1 LSLFFLLN
9 INLQLTSCKY
19 TPSITIQENHL
30 SQIIENIKTEI
41 SKVLVG
47 QDKMVEGLLAG
58 LLCRGHI
65 LLEGVP
71 GLAKT
76 TAVNAMAKTLGLDFK
91 RVQFTPDLL
100 PSDIIGTEIYD
111 PSNNTFK
118 IKQGPIF
125 TNLLLADEIN
135 RAPAKVQSALL
146 EVMQERQVTIGDETF
161 KIDLPFLVMATQNP
175 VEQEGAYELPEAQ
188 LDRFM
193 MKVVVGYNTKEEE
206 LEIARRAANNTF
218 GEIQQV
224 ATLDDLNK
232 IREEALQVHMDEE
245 IETYIIELVSAT
257 RDPKAYG
264 LEELEAYIEFGASPR
279 ASIDMYKAARAIA
292 YLKGQ
297 DYVSPIEIAYIA
309 KEILRHRIILSYEA
323 QAEEITQ
330 DEIIEKILAA
340 VPIP

>member
-1 LSLFFLLN
+1 MSQN
-9 INLQLTSCKY
+9 
-19 TPSITIQENHL
+19 
-30 SQIIENIKTEI
+30 QIISNIKTEI

-76 TAVNAMAKTLGLDFK
+76 TAVNALAKTLGLDFK

-111 PSNNTFK
+111 PSNNAFK

-125 TNLLLADEIN
+125 ANLLLADEIN

-193 MKVVVGYNTKEEE
+193 MKIVVGYNTKEEE
-206 LEIARRAANNTF
+206 LEIARRVANNSF
-218 GEIQQV
+218 EEIQQV
-224 ATLDDLNK
+224 ATIEDLNT
-232 IREEALQVHMDEE
+232 IRQEALSVHMDEE
-245 IETYIIELVSAT
+245 IEKYIIELVAAT

-297 DYVSPIEIAYIA
+297 DFVSPIEIAYIA

-323 QAEEITQ
+323 QAEEITT
-330 DEIIEKILAA
+330 DEIIEKILVA
-340 VPIP
+340 VAIP

>member
-1 LSLFFLLN
+1 LS
-9 INLQLTSCKY
+9 
-19 TPSITIQENHL
+19 QEN
-30 SQIIENIKTEI
+30 QIITNIKTEI

-76 TAVNAMAKTLGLDFK
+76 TAVNALAKTLGLDFK

-111 PSNNTFK
+111 PSNNSFK

-193 MKVVVGYNTKEEE
+193 MKLVVGYNTKEEE
-206 LEIARRAANNTF
+206 LEIARRVANNTF

-245 IETYIIELVSAT
+245 IEAYIIELVSAT
-257 RDPKAYG
+257 RNPKAYG

-279 ASIDMYKAARAIA
+279 ASIDMYKASRAIA

-297 DYVSPIEIAYIA
+297 DYVSPMDIAYIA

-323 QAEEITQ
+323 QAEEVTQ
-330 DEIIEKILAA
+330 DFIIEKILSA

>member
-1 LSLFFLLN
+1 
-9 INLQLTSCKY
+9 
-19 TPSITIQENHL
+19 L
-30 SQIIENIKTEI
+30 SQIIQNIKIEI

-76 TAVNAMAKTLGLDFK
+76 TAVNALAKTLGLNFK

-111 PSNNTFK
+111 PSNNSFK
-118 IKQGPIF
+118 IKQGPVF

-206 LEIARRAANNTF
+206 LEIARRVANNSF
-218 GEIQQV
+218 EEIQQV
-224 ATLDDLNK
+224 ATIEDLET
-232 IREEALQVHMDEE
+232 IRKEALEVHMDEE
-245 IETYIIELVSAT
+245 IESYIIELVAAT

-264 LEELEAYIEFGASPR
+264 LEDLEAYIEYGASPR
-279 ASIDMYKAARAIA
+279 ASIDMYKASRAIA

-323 QAEEITQ
+323 QAEDITQ
-330 DEIIEKILAA
+330 DHIIEKILAA

>member
-1 LSLFFLLN
+1 LN
-9 INLQLTSCKY
+9 PIV
-19 TPSITIQENHL
+19 
-30 SQIIENIKTEI
+30 ENIKVEI
-41 SKVLVG
+41 AKVMVG
-47 QDKMVEGLLAG
+47 QEKMIEGLLTG
-58 LLCRGHI
+58 LLTRGHI

-76 TAVNAMAKTLGLDFK
+76 TAVNALAGSLGLNFK

-111 PSNNTFK
+111 PSTNTFK
-118 IKQGPIF
+118 IKQGPVF

-188 LDRFM
+188 LDRFL
-193 MKVVVGYNTKEEE
+193 MKIVVGYNTKEEE
-206 LEIARRAANNTF
+206 LEIARRVANDGF

-224 ATLDDLNK
+224 ATLKDLER
-232 IREEALQVHMDEE
+232 IREEAMSVHIDAEVE
-245 IETYIIELVSAT
+245 AYIVELVFAT
-257 RDPKAYG
+257 REPMNYG
-264 LEELEAYIEFGASPR
+264 LEDMAKHIEYGASPR
-279 ASIDMYKAARAIA
+279 ASIDMYKASRAIA
-292 YLKGQ
+292 YLKGR
-297 DYVSPIEIAYIA
+297 DFVSPLEVAYIA
-309 KEILRHRIILSYEA
+309 KEVLRHRIVLSYEA
-323 QAEEITQ
+323 QAEGVTQ
-330 DEIIEKILAA
+330 DMIIDKVLAV

>member
-1 LSLFFLLN
+1 MSE
-9 INLQLTSCKY
+9 IID
-19 TPSITIQENHL
+19 SI
-30 SQIIENIKTEI
+30 KKEI
-41 SKVLVG
+41 SKVVVG
-47 QDKMVEGLLAG
+47 QEKMIEGLLAG
-58 LLCRGHI
+58 LICRGHI

-76 TAVNAMAKTLGLDFK
+76 TTVNALAKTLGLEFK

-111 PSNNTFK
+111 PTNNAFK
-118 IKQGPIF
+118 IKKGPVF

-175 VEQEGAYELPEAQ
+175 IEQEGAYELPEAQ

-193 MKVVVGYNTKEEE
+193 MKVVVGYNTKQEE
-206 LEIARRAANNTF
+206 LEIARRVANNGFET
-218 GEIQQV
+218 IQQV
-224 ATLDDLNK
+224 ASLTDLEQ
-232 IREEALQVHMDEE
+232 IRTEAMQVHLDEE
-245 IETYIIELVSAT
+245 IENYIIELIFAT
-257 RDPKAYG
+257 RNPKEYG
-264 LEELEAYIEFGASPR
+264 LEDLEKYLEFGASPR
-279 ASIDMYKAARAIA
+279 ASIDMYKASRAIA

-297 DYVSPIEIAYIA
+297 DFVSPIEIAYIA

-323 QAEEITQ
+323 QAEGITQ
-330 DEIIEKILAA
+330 DYIISKVLSA

>member
-1 LSLFFLLN
+1 M
-9 INLQLTSCKY
+9 
-19 TPSITIQENHL
+19 
-30 SQIIENIKTEI
+30 SQIVENIKTEI

-47 QDKMVEGLLAG
+47 QEKMVEGLLAG

-76 TAVNAMAKTLGLDFK
+76 TAVNALAKTLGLDFK

-111 PSNNTFK
+111 PSTNAFK
-118 IKQGPIF
+118 IKHGPVF

-146 EVMQERQVTIGDETF
+146 EVMQERQVTIGDESF

-206 LEIARRAANNTF
+206 LEIARRVANNSF
-218 GEIQQV
+218 EIIQQV
-224 ATLDDLNK
+224 ATLEDLNT

-245 IETYIIELVSAT
+245 IERYIIELVAAT

-264 LEELEAYIEFGASPR
+264 LEELEAFIEFGASPR
-279 ASIDMYKAARAIA
+279 ASIDMYKASRAIA

-323 QAEEITQ
+323 EAEGITQ
-330 DEIIEKILAA
+330 DSIIEKILAA

>member
-1 LSLFFLLN
+1 M
-9 INLQLTSCKY
+9 
-19 TPSITIQENHL
+19 QESKL

-47 QDKMVEGLLAG
+47 QDKMIEGLLAG

-76 TAVNAMAKTLGLDFK
+76 TAVNALAKTLGLDFK

-118 IKQGPIF
+118 IKQGPVF

-206 LEIARRAANNTF
+206 LEIARRAANNSF
-218 GEIQQV
+218 GDIQQV
-224 ATLDDLNK
+224 ASIDDLNK

-245 IETYIIELVSAT
+245 IEVYIIELVAAT

-323 QAEEITQ
+323 QAEEVTQ

>member
-1 LSLFFLLN
+1 MN
-9 INLQLTSCKY
+9 PIVE
-19 TPSITIQENHL
+19 SI
-30 SQIIENIKTEI
+30 KVEI
-41 SKVLVG
+41 AKVMVG
-47 QDKMVEGLLAG
+47 QEKMIEGLLTG
-58 LLCRGHI
+58 LLTRGHI

-76 TAVNAMAKTLGLDFK
+76 TAVNALAGSLGLNFK

-111 PSNNTFK
+111 PSTNTFK
-118 IKQGPIF
+118 IKQGPVF

-188 LDRFM
+188 LDRFL
-193 MKVVVGYNTKEEE
+193 MKIVVGYNTKEEE
-206 LEIARRAANNTF
+206 LEIARRVANDGF

-224 ATLDDLNK
+224 ATLKDLER
-232 IREEALQVHMDEE
+232 IREEAMSVHIDAEVE
-245 IETYIIELVSAT
+245 AYIVELVFAT
-257 RDPKAYG
+257 REPMNYG
-264 LEELEAYIEFGASPR
+264 LEDMAKHIEYGASPR
-279 ASIDMYKAARAIA
+279 ASIDMYKASRAIA
-292 YLKGQ
+292 YLKGR
-297 DYVSPIEIAYIA
+297 DFVSPLEVAYIA
-309 KEILRHRIILSYEA
+309 KEVLRHRIVLSYEA
-323 QAEEITQ
+323 QAEGVTQ
-330 DEIIEKILAA
+330 DMIIDKVLAV

>member
-1 LSLFFLLN
+1 
-9 INLQLTSCKY
+9 
-19 TPSITIQENHL
+19 L
-30 SQIIENIKTEI
+30 SQIIDNIKTEI

-76 TAVNAMAKTLGLDFK
+76 TAVNALAKTLGLDFK

-111 PSNNTFK
+111 PSTNTFK
-118 IKQGPIF
+118 IKHGPIF

-146 EVMQERQVTIGDETF
+146 EAMQERQVTIGEESF
-161 KIDLPFLVMATQNP
+161 KLDTPFLVMATQNP

-193 MKVVVGYNTKEEE
+193 MKIVVGYNSREEE
-206 LEIARRAANNTF
+206 LEIVRRVANNSF
-218 GEIQQV
+218 EEIQQV
-224 ATLDDLNK
+224 ATLDELER
-232 IREEALQVHMDEE
+232 IRKEALEVHIDEE
-245 IETYIIELVSAT
+245 IEKYIIELVHAT
-257 RDPKAYG
+257 RDPEAYG
-264 LEELEAYIEFGASPR
+264 LENISHYIEFGASPR
-279 ASIDMYKAARAIA
+279 ASIDMYKASRAMA

-297 DYVSPIEIAYIA
+297 DYVSPMEVAYIA

-323 QAEEITQ
+323 QAEEINA
-330 DEIIEKILAA
+330 DEIIEKILAV

>member
-1 LSLFFLLN
+1 M
-9 INLQLTSCKY
+9 
-19 TPSITIQENHL
+19 
-30 SQIIENIKTEI
+30 SQIIDNIKNEV
-41 SKVLVG
+41 SKVVVG
-47 QDKMVEGLLAG
+47 QEKMVEGLLAG

-76 TAVNAMAKTLGLDFK
+76 TTVNALSQALGLDFK

-118 IKQGPIF
+118 IKQGPVF

-206 LEIARRAANNTF
+206 LEIARRVANNSF
-218 GEIQQV
+218 GEINQV
-224 ATLDDLNK
+224 ATKEDLEK
-232 IREEALQVHMDEE
+232 IRKEAMDVHMDEE
-245 IETYIIELVSAT
+245 IEKYIIELVAAT

-264 LEELEAYIEFGASPR
+264 LEELEAYIEYGASPR

-292 YLKGQ
+292 YLKGK

-309 KEILRHRIILSYEA
+309 KEVLRHRIILSYEA

-330 DEIIEKILAA
+330 DHIIEKILAA

>member
-1 LSLFFLLN
+1 M
-9 INLQLTSCKY
+9 
-19 TPSITIQENHL
+19 
-30 SQIIENIKTEI
+30 SQIIQNIKTEI

-58 LLCRGHI
+58 LICRGHI

-76 TAVNAMAKTLGLDFK
+76 TAVNALAKTLGLDFK

-118 IKQGPIF
+118 IKKGPVF

-245 IETYIIELVSAT
+245 IEVYIIELVAAT

-297 DYVSPIEIAYIA
+297 NYVSPIEIAYIA

-323 QAEEITQ
+323 QAEEVTQ
-330 DEIIEKILAA
+330 DQIIEKILAA

>member
-1 LSLFFLLN
+1 
-9 INLQLTSCKY
+9 
-19 TPSITIQENHL
+19 L

-76 TAVNAMAKTLGLDFK
+76 TAVNALAKTLGLDFK

-118 IKQGPIF
+118 IKQGPVF

-193 MKVVVGYNTKEEE
+193 MKIVVGYNTKKEE
-206 LEIARRAANNTF
+206 LEIARRAANNSF

-224 ATLDDLNK
+224 ATIEDLNK

-245 IETYIIELVSAT
+245 IEAYIIELVSAT

-264 LEELEAYIEFGASPR
+264 LEELESYIEFGASPR

-323 QAEEITQ
+323 QAEEVTQ
-330 DEIIEKILAA
+330 DQIIEKILAA

>member
-1 LSLFFLLN
+1 M
-9 INLQLTSCKY
+9 
-19 TPSITIQENHL
+19 
-30 SQIIENIKTEI
+30 SQIIQNIKQEMA
-41 SKVLVG
+41 KVVVG
-47 QDKMVEGLLAG
+47 QEKMVEGLLAG

-76 TAVNAMAKTLGLDFK
+76 TTVNALAKSLGLDFK

-118 IKQGPIF
+118 IKQGPVF

-206 LEIARRAANNTF
+206 LEIARRVANNAF
-218 GEIQQV
+218 GTIEQV
-224 ATLDDLNK
+224 ATKEDIER
-232 IREEALQVHMDEE
+232 IRKEAMDVHMDEE
-245 IETYIIELVSAT
+245 VERYIIELVAAT

-264 LEELEAYIEFGASPR
+264 LEELEPFIEFGASPR
-279 ASIDMYKAARAIA
+279 ASIDMYKASRAIA

-309 KEILRHRIILSYEA
+309 KEVLRHRIILSYEA
-323 QAEEITQ
+323 LAEEITQ
-330 DEIIEKILAA
+330 DQIIEKILTA

>member
-1 LSLFFLLN
+1 LE
-9 INLQLTSCKY
+9 
-19 TPSITIQENHL
+19 TIQR
-30 SQIIENIKTEI
+30 IKEEV
-41 SKVLVG
+41 SKVVVG
-47 QDKMVEGLLAG
+47 QDKMIEGLLAG

-76 TAVNAMAKTLGLDFK
+76 TTVNALAKTLGLDFK

-111 PSNNTFK
+111 PTNNAFK
-118 IKQGPIF
+118 IKKGPVF

-161 KIDLPFLVMATQNP
+161 HLDLPFLTMATQNP

-193 MKVVVGYNTKEEE
+193 MKVVVGYNTREEE
-206 LEIARRAANNTF
+206 LEIARRAANNSF
-218 GEIQQV
+218 GTIEQV
-224 ATLDDLNK
+224 ATAEDLER
-232 IREEALQVHMDEE
+232 IRQEAMQVHLDEE
-245 IETYIIELVSAT
+245 IEKYIVELIFAT
-257 RDPKAYG
+257 REPEKYG
-264 LEELEAYIEFGASPR
+264 IDEIKNYIEFGASPR
-279 ASIDMYKAARAIA
+279 ASIDMYKASRAIA

-297 DYVSPIEIAYIA
+297 DYVSPVEIAYIA
-309 KEILRHRIILSYEA
+309 KEILRHRIIMSYEA
-323 QAEEITQ
+323 QAEGIGQ
-330 DEIIEKILAA
+330 DYIVEKVLGA

>member
-1 LSLFFLLN
+1 M
-9 INLQLTSCKY
+9 
-19 TPSITIQENHL
+19 
-30 SQIIENIKTEI
+30 SQIIQNIRTEI

-76 TAVNAMAKTLGLDFK
+76 TAVNALAKTLGLNFK

-118 IKQGPIF
+118 IKQGPVF

-206 LEIARRAANNTF
+206 LEIARRVANNSF
-218 GEIQQV
+218 EEIQQV
-224 ATLDDLNK
+224 ASIEELEQ
-232 IREEALQVHMDEE
+232 IRKEALSVHMDEE
-245 IETYIIELVSAT
+245 IEAYIIELVAAT

-264 LEELEAYIEFGASPR
+264 LEELEPYIEFGASPR

-323 QAEEITQ
+323 QAEDVTQ
-330 DEIIEKILAA
+330 DHIIEKILAA

>member
-1 LSLFFLLN
+1 M
-9 INLQLTSCKY
+9 
-19 TPSITIQENHL
+19 
-30 SQIIENIKTEI
+30 SQIIDAIKKEVG
-41 SKVLVG
+41 KVVVG
-47 QDKMVEGLLAG
+47 QEKMVEGLLAG

-76 TAVNAMAKTLGLDFK
+76 TTVNALAKSLGLDFK

-111 PSNNTFK
+111 PSNNAFK
-118 IKQGPIF
+118 IKKGPVF

-146 EVMQERQVTIGDETF
+146 EVMQERQVTIGDESF
-161 KIDLPFLVMATQNP
+161 RISLPFLVMATQNP

-193 MKVVVGYNTKEEE
+193 MKVVVGYNSKEEE
-206 LEIARRAANNTF
+206 LEIARRVANDAF
-218 GEIQQV
+218 GEISQV
-224 ATLDDLNK
+224 ATLEDLER
-232 IREEALQVHMDEE
+232 IRKEAMAVHLDKE
-245 IETYIIELVSAT
+245 IEEYIVELVFAS
-257 RDPKAYG
+257 RDPKAFG
-264 LEELEAYIEFGASPR
+264 LEELENYIEYGASPR
-279 ASIDMYKAARAIA
+279 ASIDMYKASRAIA

-297 DYVSPIEIAYIA
+297 DFVSPIEIAYIA
-309 KEILRHRIILSYEA
+309 KEIMRHRIILSYEA
-323 QAEEITQ
+323 EAEGITQ
-330 DEIIEKILAA
+330 DFIIEKILAS

>member
-1 LSLFFLLN
+1 LSK
-9 INLQLTSCKY
+9 IV
-19 TPSITIQENHL
+19 
-30 SQIIENIKTEI
+30 ENIKTEI
-41 SKVLVG
+41 TKVLVG
-47 QDKMVEGLLAG
+47 QDKMIEGLLAG
-58 LLCRGHI
+58 LLCRGHV

-76 TAVNAMAKTLGLDFK
+76 TAVNALAKTLGLDFK

-118 IKQGPIF
+118 IKQGPVF

-206 LEIARRAANNTF
+206 LEIARRVANNSF
-218 GEIQQV
+218 EEIQQV
-224 ATLDDLNK
+224 ATLEDLNT
-232 IREEALQVHMDEE
+232 IREEALSVHMDEE
-245 IETYIIELVSAT
+245 IEKYIIELVSAT

-279 ASIDMYKAARAIA
+279 ASIDMYKASRAIA

-297 DYVSPIEIAYIA
+297 DYVSPIEIAYIS

-323 QAEEITQ
+323 QAEEVTQ

>member
-1 LSLFFLLN
+1 ME
-9 INLQLTSCKY
+9 
-19 TPSITIQENHL
+19 TIKR
-30 SQIIENIKTEI
+30 IKKEI
-41 SKVLVG
+41 RKVVVG
-47 QDKMVEGLLAG
+47 QEKMVEALLTGLLT
-58 LLCRGHI
+58 RGHI

-76 TAVNAMAKTLGLDFK
+76 TTVNALARTLGLDFK

-111 PSNNTFK
+111 PSNNSFK
-118 IKQGPIF
+118 IKKGPVF

-161 KIDLPFLVMATQNP
+161 KISLPFLVMATQNP

-193 MKVVVGYNTKEEE
+193 MKVVVGYNTREEE
-206 LEIARRAANNTF
+206 LEIARRVANNAF
-218 GEIQQV
+218 EEIEQV
-224 ATLDDLNK
+224 ATIEDLDRARK
-232 IREEALQVHMDEE
+232 EAMEVHMDEE
-245 IETYIIELVSAT
+245 IERYIVELVFAT
-257 RDPKAYG
+257 REPEKYG
-264 LEELEAYIEFGASPR
+264 LEEIKPYIEFGASPR
-279 ASIDMYKAARAIA
+279 ASIDMYKAARAVA

-297 DYVSPIEIAYIA
+297 DFVSPVEIAYIA
-309 KEILRHRIILSYEA
+309 KEVLRHRIILSYEA
-323 QAEEITQ
+323 QAEEVSQ
-330 DEIIEKILAA
+330 DRIIEAVLKA

>member
-1 LSLFFLLN
+1 
-9 INLQLTSCKY
+9 
-19 TPSITIQENHL
+19 L
-30 SQIIENIKTEI
+30 SQIVENIKTEI

-47 QDKMVEGLLAG
+47 QEKMVEGLLAG

-76 TAVNAMAKTLGLDFK
+76 TAVNALAKTLGLDFK

-111 PSNNTFK
+111 PSNNSFK
-118 IKQGPIF
+118 IKHGPVF

-146 EVMQERQVTIGDETF
+146 EVMQERQVTIGDESF

-206 LEIARRAANNTF
+206 LEIARRVANNSFET
-218 GEIQQV
+218 IQQV
-224 ATLDDLNK
+224 ATLEDLNT

-245 IETYIIELVSAT
+245 IERYIIELVAAT

-264 LEELEAYIEFGASPR
+264 LEELEAFIEFGASPR
-279 ASIDMYKAARAIA
+279 ASIDMYKASRAIA

-323 QAEEITQ
+323 QAEDVTQ
-330 DEIIEKILAA
+330 DMIIEKILAA